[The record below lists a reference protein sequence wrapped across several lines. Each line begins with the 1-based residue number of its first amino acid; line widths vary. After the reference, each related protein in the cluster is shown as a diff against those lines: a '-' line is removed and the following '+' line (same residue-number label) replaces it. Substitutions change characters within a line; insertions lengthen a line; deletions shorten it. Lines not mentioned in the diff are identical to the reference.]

1 MRLSQIARL
10 MLKWLGLGSFV
21 LAGLL
26 LVGGMVE
33 VSEFGVG
40 ILVPIGL
47 TALGVVV
54 VGAVL
59 IGLSSILHELAELR
73 AAIKAREVEDDL
85 PSAR

>member
-26 LVGGMVE
+26 LVGGMVG
-33 VSEFGVG
+33 VFEFGVG
-40 ILVPIGL
+40 ILVATGQA
-47 TALGVVV
+47 ALGAVV

-59 IGLSSILHELAELR
+59 IGLSSILTELAELR